1 MKQTGIAV
9 YIFCFQYNLEIIMTN
24 KTSIHGSW
32 ASRWIFI
39 LAATGSAVGL
49 GNIWK
54 FPYITGENGGGAFVL
69 VYLACILLVG
79 IPIMMAEVFIG
90 RRARKNPIHALTDI
104 AEESGG
110 SKAWGLIGFMGI
122 LSGVLIFSFYSV
134 VGGWVLHYIKVML
147 TGEMLGVSAEQAGA
161 TFDVLLGDPKTLL
174 GWHTLFSI
182 MTIAVVA
189 GGINKGIETA
199 TRIMMPSLFVLL
211 LILLGYAMSTDGF
224 AQGWDFMFHVDFGQ
238 LTWNAT
244 LVALGHSFFTLSLG
258 MGTIMAY
265 GSYMTKKA
273 SIGKTVLTIGA
284 LDTLVALVAGL
295 AIFPIIFSNGL
306 NPGAGPGLM
315 FISLPVAFGQ
325 MPLGQLF
332 GSLFFILV
340 GVAAWTS
347 AISLL
352 EPTVAFLIEK
362 FEMKRITASI
372 TLGVVVWG
380 LGIACLGSFSFLSDV
395 TLFGKNTFDFLDYI
409 TANIM
414 LPLGGILI
422 ALFAGWVVKDK
433 FAQDELQLSDSIYT
447 LWNISMKFTAPIAVA
462 VVLYFLINPL
472 T

>member
-1 MKQTGIAV
+1 MK
-9 YIFCFQYNLEIIMTN
+9 N
-24 KTSIHGSW
+24 KTSIQGSW

-79 IPIMMAEVFIG
+79 IPIMMAEVLIG
-90 RRARKNPIHALTDI
+90 RRARKNPINALSDV
-104 AEESGG
+104 AEESSG
-110 SKAWGLIGFMGI
+110 SRKWGLIGVMGM

-134 VGGWVLHYIKVML
+134 VGGWVLHYIKAML
-147 TGEMLGVSAEQAGA
+147 MGDLAGTTSDQAGA
-161 TFDVLLGDPKTLL
+161 AFSALLGDPATLL
-174 GWHTLFSI
+174 IWHTIFSI

-189 GGINKGIETA
+189 AGINKGIETA
-199 TRIMMPSLFVLL
+199 TRIMMPILFVLL
-211 LILLGYAMSTDGF
+211 IILLGYAMSTGGF
-224 AQGWDFMFHVDFGQ
+224 AEGWNFMFQFDFSK
-238 LTWNAT
+238 LTWNAA
-244 LVALGHSFFTLSLG
+244 LIALGHSFFTLSLG

-265 GSYMTKKA
+265 GSYMTKSA

-295 AIFPIIFSNGL
+295 AIFPIIFSNGMD
-306 NPGAGPGLM
+306 PAAGPGLM

-325 MPLGQLF
+325 MPFGQLF
-332 GSLFFILV
+332 GTMFFVLI

-352 EPTVAFLIEK
+352 EPTVAFLVERFK
-362 FEMKRITASI
+362 MKRLSASI
-372 TLGVVVWG
+372 ALGVVVWG
-380 LGIACLGSFSFLSDV
+380 LGIACLGSFNFMSDF

-433 FAQDELQLSDSIYT
+433 FAQDELKLPEGVYK

-462 VVLYFLINPL
+462 VVLYFLINPMQ
-472 T
+472 

>member
-1 MKQTGIAV
+1 M
-9 YIFCFQYNLEIIMTN
+9 NN
-24 KTSIHGSW
+24 KTSIQGSW

-79 IPIMMAEVFIG
+79 IPIMIAEVFIG
-90 RRARKNPIHALTDI
+90 RRARKNPINALSDV

-110 SKAWGLIGFMGI
+110 SRKWGLIGIMGM

-134 VGGWVLHYIKVML
+134 VGGWVLHYIKAML
-147 TGEMLGVSAEQAGA
+147 MGDLAGTTSDQAGA
-161 TFDVLLGDPKTLL
+161 AFGALLGDPATLL
-174 GWHTLFSI
+174 IWHTIFSI

-189 GGINKGIETA
+189 AGINKGIETA
-199 TRIMMPSLFVLL
+199 TRIMMPILFVLL
-211 LILLGYAMSTDGF
+211 IILLGYAMSTGGF
-224 AQGWDFMFHVDFGQ
+224 AEGWNFMFQFDFSK
-238 LTWNAT
+238 LTWNAA
-244 LVALGHSFFTLSLG
+244 LIALGHSFFTLSLG

-265 GSYMTKKA
+265 GSYMTKSA

-295 AIFPIIFSNGL
+295 AIFPIIFSNGMD
-306 NPGAGPGLM
+306 PAAGPGLM

-325 MPLGQLF
+325 MPFGQLF
-332 GSLFFILV
+332 GTMFFVLI

-352 EPTVAFLIEK
+352 EPTVAFLVERFK
-362 FEMKRITASI
+362 MKRLSASI
-372 TLGVVVWG
+372 ALGVVVWG
-380 LGIACLGSFSFLSDV
+380 LGIACLGSFNFMSDF

-433 FAQDELQLSDSIYT
+433 FAQDELKLPEGIYK

-462 VVLYFLINPL
+462 VVLYFLINPMQ
-472 T
+472 

>member
-1 MKQTGIAV
+1 MK
-9 YIFCFQYNLEIIMTN
+9 N
-24 KTSIHGSW
+24 KTSIQGSW

-69 VYLACILLVG
+69 VYLACILMVG

-90 RRARKNPIHALTDI
+90 RRARKNPINALADV
-104 AEESGG
+104 AEESE
-110 SKAWGLIGFMGI
+110 STKKWGVIGLMGM

-147 TGEMLGVSAEQAGA
+147 TGEMIGVTSDAAGSAFGA
-161 TFDVLLGDPKTLL
+161 LLADPATLL

-182 MTIAVVA
+182 MSIAVVA
-189 GGINKGIETA
+189 AGINKGIETA
-199 TRIMMPSLFVLL
+199 TRIMMPALFVLL
-211 LILLGYAMSTDGF
+211 IILLGYAMTTGGF
-224 AQGWDFMFHVDFGQ
+224 AQGWNFMFEFDFSK
-238 LTWNAT
+238 LTWNAA

-265 GSYMTKKA
+265 GSYMTKDA
-273 SIGKTVLTIGA
+273 SIGKTVLAIGG

-295 AIFPIIFSNGL
+295 AIFPIIFSNGMD
-306 NPGAGPGLM
+306 PAAGPGLM

-325 MPLGQLF
+325 MAFGQLF
-332 GSLFFILV
+332 GVLFFVLI

-352 EPTVAFLIEK
+352 EPTVAFLVERLKI
-362 FEMKRITASI
+362 KRITAAVG
-372 TLGVVVWG
+372 LGIIVWG
-380 LGIACLGSFSFLSDV
+380 LGIACLGSFSFMSDV
-395 TLFGKNTFDFLDYI
+395 TFFGKNTFDFFDYI

-414 LPLGGILI
+414 LPLGGIFI

-433 FAQDELQLSDSIYT
+433 FAQDELQLPSAVFK
-447 LWNISMKFTAPIAVA
+447 LWNISMKYTAPIAVA
-462 VVLYFLINPL
+462 IVLYFLINPMQ
-472 T
+472 

>member
-1 MKQTGIAV
+1 M
-9 YIFCFQYNLEIIMTN
+9 YFLNFNHLEIIMTN
-24 KTSIHGSW
+24 KTSIQGSW

-90 RRARKNPIHALTDI
+90 RRARKNPINALTDL
-104 AEESGG
+104 AEESQA
-110 SKAWGLIGFMGI
+110 SKKWGIIGVMGM
-122 LSGVLIFSFYSV
+122 LSGVFIFSFYSV
-134 VGGWVLHYIKVML
+134 VAGWVLHYIKAML
-147 TGEMLGVSAEQAGA
+147 TGELANVTSDEAGA
-161 TFDVLLGDPKTLL
+161 AFNALLADPATLL
-174 GWHTLFSI
+174 GWHTIFSI
-182 MTIAVVA
+182 MSIIVVA
-189 GGINKGIETA
+189 AGINKGIETA
-199 TRIMMPSLFVLL
+199 TRIMMPALFILL
-211 LILLGYAMSTDGF
+211 IILLGYAVTTGSF
-224 AQGWDFMFHVDFGQ
+224 AEGWNFMFHFDFSQ
-238 LTWNAT
+238 LSWNAA
-244 LVALGHSFFTLSLG
+244 LIALGHSFFTLSLG

-265 GSYMTKKA
+265 GSYMTNQA
-273 SIGKTVLTIGA
+273 SIGRTVLAIGA

-295 AIFPIIFSNGL
+295 AIFPIIFANGMD
-306 NPGAGPGLM
+306 PAAGPGLM

-325 MPLGQLF
+325 MPFGQLF
-332 GSLFFILV
+332 GFLFFVLV

-352 EPTVAFLIEK
+352 EPTVAFLVERFK
-362 FEMKRITASI
+362 MKRLTAAVS
-372 TLGVVVWG
+372 LGTVVWA
-380 LGIACLGSFSFLSDV
+380 LGIACLGSFSFMSDV

-433 FAQDELQLSDSIYT
+433 FAQEELAMSDT
-447 LWNISMKFTAPIAVA
+447 LYKFWNISMKFTAPIAVA
-462 VVLYFLINPL
+462 VVLYFLLFPL
-472 T
+472 S

>member
-1 MKQTGIAV
+1 MK
-9 YIFCFQYNLEIIMTN
+9 N
-24 KTSIHGSW
+24 KTSIQGSW

-90 RRARKNPIHALTDI
+90 RRARKNPINALTDV
-104 AEESGG
+104 AEESEGI
-110 SKAWGLIGFMGI
+110 KAWGIIGIMGM

-134 VGGWVLHYIKVML
+134 VGGWVLHYIKIMV
-147 TGEMLGVSAEQAGA
+147 TGEMMGISSEDAGA
-161 TFDVLLGDPKTLL
+161 AFSALLGEPITLL

-182 MTIAVVA
+182 MTVFVVA
-189 GGINKGIETA
+189 AGINKGIETA
-199 TRIMMPSLFVLL
+199 TRIMMPALFVLL
-211 LILLGYAMSTDGF
+211 FILLGYAMTTGGF
-224 AQGWDFMFHVDFGQ
+224 TQGWNFMFEFDFSK
-238 LTWNAT
+238 LTWNSA

-265 GSYMTKKA
+265 GSYMTKDA
-273 SIGKTVLTIGA
+273 SIGKTVLAIGA

-295 AIFPIIFSNGL
+295 AIFPIIFSNGM

-325 MPLGQLF
+325 MPFGQLF
-332 GSLFFILV
+332 GILFFVLI

-352 EPTVAFLIEK
+352 EPTVAFLVERFK
-362 FEMKRITASI
+362 MKRINAAI
-372 TLGVVVWG
+372 ALGVVVWG
-380 LGIACLGSFSFLSDV
+380 LGIACLGSFNFMSDV
-395 TLFGKNTFDFLDYI
+395 TFFGKNTFDFLDYI

-422 ALFAGWVVKDK
+422 ALFAGWIVKDK
-433 FAQDELQLSDSIYT
+433 FAQDELQLPAGIYT
-447 LWNISMKFTAPIAVA
+447 LWNFSMKFTAPIAVA
-462 VVLYFLINPL
+462 IVLYFLINPMK
-472 T
+472 

>member
-1 MKQTGIAV
+1 MK
-9 YIFCFQYNLEIIMTN
+9 N
-24 KTSIHGSW
+24 KTSIQGSW

-90 RRARKNPIHALTDI
+90 RRARKNPINALSDV

-110 SKAWGLIGFMGI
+110 SRKWGLIGVMGM

-134 VGGWVLHYIKVML
+134 VGGWVLHYIKAML
-147 TGEMLGVSAEQAGA
+147 MGDLAGTTSDQAGA
-161 TFDVLLGDPKTLL
+161 AFGALLGDPATLL
-174 GWHTLFSI
+174 IWHTIFSI

-189 GGINKGIETA
+189 AGINKGIETA
-199 TRIMMPSLFVLL
+199 TRIMMPILFVLL
-211 LILLGYAMSTDGF
+211 IILLGYAMSTGGF
-224 AQGWDFMFHVDFGQ
+224 AEGWNFMFQFDFSK
-238 LTWNAT
+238 LTWNAA
-244 LVALGHSFFTLSLG
+244 LIALGHSFFTLSLG

-265 GSYMTKKA
+265 GSYMTKSA

-295 AIFPIIFSNGL
+295 AIFPIIFSNGMD
-306 NPGAGPGLM
+306 PAAGPGLM

-325 MPLGQLF
+325 MPFGQLF
-332 GSLFFILV
+332 GTMFFVLI

-352 EPTVAFLIEK
+352 EPTVAFLVERFK
-362 FEMKRITASI
+362 MKRISASI
-372 TLGVVVWG
+372 ALGVVVWG
-380 LGIACLGSFSFLSDV
+380 LGIACLGSFNFMSDF

-433 FAQDELQLSDSIYT
+433 FAQDELKLPEGIYK

-462 VVLYFLINPL
+462 VVLYFLINPMQ
-472 T
+472 

>member
-1 MKQTGIAV
+1 
-9 YIFCFQYNLEIIMTN
+9 MTN
-24 KTSIHGSW
+24 KTSIQGSW

-69 VYLACILLVG
+69 VYLACILMVG

-90 RRARKNPIHALTDI
+90 RRGRKNPINALTDL
-104 AEESGG
+104 AEESEG
-110 SKAWGLIGFMGI
+110 SKKWGIIGIMGM
-122 LSGVLIFSFYSV
+122 LSGVFIFSFYSV
-134 VGGWVLHYIKVML
+134 VAGWVLHYIKSML
-147 TGEMLGVSAEQAGA
+147 TGELADVTSDQAGA
-161 TFDVLLGDPKTLL
+161 AFNALLADPVTLL

-182 MTIAVVA
+182 MSIVVVSA
-189 GGINKGIETA
+189 GINKGIETA
-199 TRIMMPSLFVLL
+199 TRIMMPALFVLL
-211 LILLGYAMSTDGF
+211 LILLGYAVTTGGF

-238 LTWNAT
+238 LTWNSA

-265 GSYMTKKA
+265 GSYMTKTA
-273 SIGKTVLTIGA
+273 SIGKTVLAIGA

-295 AIFPIIFSNGL
+295 AIFPIIFANGMD
-306 NPGAGPGLM
+306 PAAGPGLM

-332 GSLFFILV
+332 GLLFFVLV

-352 EPTVAFLIEK
+352 EPTVAFLVERFK
-362 FEMKRITASI
+362 MKRLTASI
-372 TLGVVVWG
+372 ALGSFVWA
-380 LGIACLGSFSFLSDV
+380 LGIACLGSFNFMSDV

-433 FAQDELQLSDSIYT
+433 FAQEELELPETLYK

-472 T
+472 S

>member
-1 MKQTGIAV
+1 MK
-9 YIFCFQYNLEIIMTN
+9 N
-24 KTSIHGSW
+24 KTSIQGSW

-90 RRARKNPIHALTDI
+90 RRARKNPINALSDV

-110 SKAWGLIGFMGI
+110 SRKWGLIGVMGM

-134 VGGWVLHYIKVML
+134 VGGWVLHYIKAML
-147 TGEMLGVSAEQAGA
+147 MGDLAGTTSDQAGA
-161 TFDVLLGDPKTLL
+161 AFGALLGDPATLL
-174 GWHTLFSI
+174 IWHTIFSI

-189 GGINKGIETA
+189 AGINKGIETA
-199 TRIMMPSLFVLL
+199 TRIMMPILFVLL
-211 LILLGYAMSTDGF
+211 IILLGYAMSTGGF
-224 AQGWDFMFHVDFGQ
+224 AEGWNFMFQFDFSK
-238 LTWNAT
+238 LTWNAA
-244 LVALGHSFFTLSLG
+244 LIALGHSFFTLSLG

-265 GSYMTKKA
+265 GSYMTKSA

-295 AIFPIIFSNGL
+295 AIFPIIFSNGMD
-306 NPGAGPGLM
+306 PAAGPGLM

-325 MPLGQLF
+325 MPFGQLF
-332 GSLFFILV
+332 GTMFFVLI

-352 EPTVAFLIEK
+352 EPTVAFLVER
-362 FEMKRITASI
+362 FRMKRISASI
-372 TLGVVVWG
+372 ALGVVVWG
-380 LGIACLGSFSFLSDV
+380 LGIACLGSFNFMSDF

-433 FAQDELQLSDSIYT
+433 FAQDELKLPEGIYK

-462 VVLYFLINPL
+462 IVLYFLINPMQ
-472 T
+472 

>member
-1 MKQTGIAV
+1 MK
-9 YIFCFQYNLEIIMTN
+9 N
-24 KTSIHGSW
+24 KTSVHGSW

-110 SKAWGLIGFMGI
+110 SKAWGWIGFMGM

-161 TFDVLLGDPKTLL
+161 TFDALLGDPKTIL

-224 AQGWDFMFHVDFGQ
+224 SQGWDFMFHVDFGQ
-238 LTWNAT
+238 LTWNAA

-325 MPLGQLF
+325 MPFGQLF

-395 TLFGKNTFDFLDYI
+395 TFFGKNTFDLFDYI

-433 FAQDELQLSDSIYT
+433 FAQDELQLSDSIYQ

-462 VVLYFLINPL
+462 VVLYFLIFPMS
-472 T
+472 

>member
-1 MKQTGIAV
+1 
-9 YIFCFQYNLEIIMTN
+9 MTN
-24 KTSIHGSW
+24 KTSIQGSW

-90 RRARKNPIHALTDI
+90 RRARKNPINALSDV
-104 AEESGG
+104 AEESDS
-110 SKAWGLIGFMGI
+110 SKKWGLIGVMGM

-134 VGGWVLHYIKVML
+134 VGGWVLHYIKAML
-147 TGEMLGVSAEQAGA
+147 TGEMNGISSDNAGA
-161 TFDVLLGDPKTLL
+161 AFGALLADPATLL

-182 MTIAVVA
+182 MTVMVVA
-189 GGINKGIETA
+189 AGINKGIETA
-199 TRIMMPSLFVLL
+199 TRIMMPALFALL
-211 LILLGYAMSTDGF
+211 IILLGYAMTTDSF
-224 AQGWDFMFHVDFGQ
+224 AQGWNFMFEFDFGK

-244 LVALGHSFFTLSLG
+244 LIALGHSFFTLSLG

-265 GSYMTKKA
+265 GSYMTKDA
-273 SIGKTVLTIGA
+273 SIGKTVLAIGA

-295 AIFPIIFSNGL
+295 AIFPIIFSNGMD
-306 NPGAGPGLM
+306 PAAGPGLM

-325 MPLGQLF
+325 MPFGQLF
-332 GSLFFILV
+332 GVLFFVLV

-352 EPTVAFLIEK
+352 EPTVAFLVERFK
-362 FEMKRITASI
+362 LKRVTASI
-372 TLGVVVWG
+372 GLGIVVWG
-380 LGIACLGSFSFLSDV
+380 LGIACLGSFSFMSDV

-422 ALFAGWVVKDK
+422 ALFAGWIVKDK
-433 FAQDELQLSDSIYT
+433 FAKDELAVSDTVYK
-447 LWNISMKFTAPIAVA
+447 LWNFSMKFTAPIAVA
-462 VVLYFLINPL
+462 VVLYFLINPMK
-472 T
+472 

>member
-1 MKQTGIAV
+1 
-9 YIFCFQYNLEIIMTN
+9 MTN
-24 KTSIHGSW
+24 KTSIQGSW

-90 RRARKNPIHALTDI
+90 RRARKNPINALIDV
-104 AEESGG
+104 AEESE
-110 SKAWGLIGFMGI
+110 STKKWGIIGAIGM
-122 LSGVLIFSFYSV
+122 LAGVFIFSFYSV
-134 VGGWVLHYIKVML
+134 VGGWVLHYIKAML
-147 TGEMLGVSAEQAGA
+147 TGEMADITTEEAGA
-161 TFDVLLGDPKTLL
+161 AFSALLADPATLL

-182 MTIAVVA
+182 MTVVVVA
-189 GGINKGIETA
+189 AGINKGIEVA
-199 TRIMMPSLFVLL
+199 TRIMMPALFVLL
-211 LILLGYAMSTDGF
+211 IILLGYAMSTGGF
-224 AQGWDFMFHVDFGQ
+224 AQGWNFMFHVDFSQ
-238 LTWNAT
+238 LSWNSA
-244 LVALGHSFFTLSLG
+244 LIALGHSFFTLSLG

-265 GSYMTKKA
+265 GSYMTKDA
-273 SIGKTVLTIGA
+273 SIGKTVLAIGA

-295 AIFPIIFSNGL
+295 AIFPIIFANGMD
-306 NPGAGPGLM
+306 PAAGPGLM
-315 FISLPVAFGQ
+315 FISLPVAFGH
-325 MPLGQLF
+325 MAFGQLF
-332 GSLFFILV
+332 GTLFFVLV

-352 EPTVAFLIEK
+352 EPTVAFLVERFK
-362 FEMKRITASI
+362 MKRLTAAIS
-372 TLGVVVWG
+372 LGVVVWA
-380 LGIACLGSFSFLSDV
+380 LGIACLGSFNFMSDV

-433 FAQDELQLSDSIYT
+433 FAQEELELHGT
-447 LWNISMKFTAPIAVA
+447 LFKLWNISMKYTAPIAVA

>member
-1 MKQTGIAV
+1 MK
-9 YIFCFQYNLEIIMTN
+9 N
-24 KTSIHGSW
+24 KTSIQGSW

-90 RRARKNPIHALTDI
+90 RRARKNPINALSDV

-110 SKAWGLIGFMGI
+110 SRKWGLIGVMGM

-134 VGGWVLHYIKVML
+134 VGGWVLHYIKAML
-147 TGEMLGVSAEQAGA
+147 MGDLAGTTSDQAGA
-161 TFDVLLGDPKTLL
+161 AFGALLGDPATLL
-174 GWHTLFSI
+174 IWHTIFSI

-189 GGINKGIETA
+189 AGINKGIETA
-199 TRIMMPSLFVLL
+199 TRIMMPILFVLL
-211 LILLGYAMSTDGF
+211 IILLGYAMSTGGF
-224 AQGWDFMFHVDFGQ
+224 AEGWNFMFQFDFSK
-238 LTWNAT
+238 LTWNAA
-244 LVALGHSFFTLSLG
+244 LIALGHSFFTLSLG

-265 GSYMTKKA
+265 GSYMTKSA

-295 AIFPIIFSNGL
+295 AIFPIIFSNGMD
-306 NPGAGPGLM
+306 PAAGPGLM

-325 MPLGQLF
+325 MPFGQLF
-332 GSLFFILV
+332 GTMFFVLI

-352 EPTVAFLIEK
+352 EPTVAFLVER
-362 FEMKRITASI
+362 FRMKRISASI
-372 TLGVVVWG
+372 ALGVVVWG
-380 LGIACLGSFSFLSDV
+380 LGIACLGSFNFMSDF

-433 FAQDELQLSDSIYT
+433 FAQDELKLPEGIYK

-462 VVLYFLINPL
+462 VVLYFLINPMQ
-472 T
+472 

>member
-1 MKQTGIAV
+1 
-9 YIFCFQYNLEIIMTN
+9 MTN
-24 KTSIHGSW
+24 KTSVHGSW

-79 IPIMMAEVFIG
+79 IPIMMAEIFIG
-90 RRARKNPIHALTDI
+90 RRARKNPINALTDI
-104 AEESGG
+104 AEESSS
-110 SKAWGLIGFMGI
+110 SKAWGWIGFMGM

-147 TGEMLGVSAEQAGA
+147 TGEMLGVSAEQAGNS
-161 TFDVLLGDPKTLL
+161 FDALLDDAKTLL

-182 MTIAVVA
+182 MTITVVA

-199 TRIMMPSLFVLL
+199 TRIMMPALFVLL

-224 AQGWDFMFHVDFGQ
+224 AQGWDFMFHVDFDA
-238 LTWNAT
+238 LTWNAA

-273 SIGKTVLTIGA
+273 SIGRTVLTIGA

-306 NPGAGPGLM
+306 NPSEGPGLM

-325 MPLGQLF
+325 MPFGQLF

-352 EPTVAFLIEK
+352 EPTVAFLVER
-362 FEMKRITASI
+362 FNMKRITASI

-395 TLFGKNTFDFLDYI
+395 TFFGKNTFDFLDYI

-433 FAQDELQLSDSIYT
+433 FSQDELQLPDSIYK

-462 VVLYFLINPL
+462 VVLYFLIFPMS
-472 T
+472 

>member
-1 MKQTGIAV
+1 M
-9 YIFCFQYNLEIIMTN
+9 EN

-90 RRARKNPIHALTDI
+90 RRARKNPIHALADV

-110 SKAWGLIGFMGI
+110 SKAWGWIGFMGM

-134 VGGWVLHYIKVML
+134 VGGWVLHYIKAML
-147 TGEMLGVSAEQAGA
+147 TGEMLGVSAEQAGD
-161 TFDVLLGDPKTLL
+161 TFGALLADAQTLL

-199 TRIMMPSLFVLL
+199 TRIMMPALFVLL

-224 AQGWDFMFHVDFGQ
+224 AQGWDFMFHVDFGE
-238 LTWNAT
+238 LTWNAA

-273 SIGKTVLTIGA
+273 SIGKTVLTIGV

-325 MPLGQLF
+325 MPFGQLF

-362 FEMKRITASI
+362 FKMKRITASI
-372 TLGVVVWG
+372 TLGVVVWT

-433 FAQDELQLSDSIYT
+433 FAQDELQLSDSMYK

-462 VVLYFLINPL
+462 VVLYFLIFPMS
-472 T
+472 

>member
-1 MKQTGIAV
+1 M
-9 YIFCFQYNLEIIMTN
+9 NN
-24 KTSIHGSW
+24 KTSIQGSW

-90 RRARKNPIHALTDI
+90 RRARKNPINALKDV
-104 AEESGG
+104 AEESEG
-110 SKAWGLIGFMGI
+110 SKSWSIIGLMGM
-122 LSGVLIFSFYSV
+122 LAGVLIFSFYSV
-134 VGGWVLHYIKVML
+134 VGGWVLHYIKIML
-147 TGEMLGVSAEQAGA
+147 TGEMLGVTSDQAGA
-161 TFDVLLGDPKTLL
+161 AFGGLLEDPSTLL
-174 GWHTLFSI
+174 FWHTLFSI
-182 MTIAVVA
+182 MTVAVVA
-189 GGINKGIETA
+189 AGVNKGIETV
-199 TRIMMPSLFVLL
+199 TRVMMPALFVLL
-211 LILLGYAMSTDGF
+211 LILLGYAMTTGSFGE
-224 AQGWDFMFHVDFGQ
+224 GWDFMFKVDFSA
-238 LTWNAT
+238 LTWNSA
-244 LVALGHSFFTLSLG
+244 LIALGHSFFTLSLG

-265 GSYMTKKA
+265 GSYMTKQA

-295 AIFPIIFSNGL
+295 AIFPIIFAN
-306 NPGAGPGLM
+306 NMDPGAGPGLM

-325 MPLGQLF
+325 MPFGQLF
-332 GSLFFILV
+332 GTLFFVLV

-352 EPTVAFLIEK
+352 EPTVAFLVEK
-362 FEMKRITASI
+362 FKIKRITASI
-372 TLGVVVWG
+372 ALGIVVWA

-395 TLFGKNTFDFLDYI
+395 TFFGKNTFDFLDYI

-422 ALFAGWVVKDK
+422 SLFAGWVVKDK
-433 FAQDELQLSDSIYT
+433 FAQDELQLSNGMFK
-447 LWNISMKFTAPIAVA
+447 LWNLSMKFTAPIAVA
-462 VVLYFLINPL
+462 IVLYFLINPL
-472 T
+472 S

>member
-1 MKQTGIAV
+1 MK
-9 YIFCFQYNLEIIMTN
+9 N
-24 KTSIHGSW
+24 KTSVHGSW

-110 SKAWGLIGFMGI
+110 SKAWGWIGFMGM

-147 TGEMLGVSAEQAGA
+147 TGEMLGVSAEQAGD
-161 TFDVLLGDPKTLL
+161 TFGALLGDAQTLL
-174 GWHTLFSI
+174 AWHTLFSI

-199 TRIMMPSLFVLL
+199 TRIMMPALFALL

-224 AQGWDFMFHVDFGQ
+224 AQGWDFMFHVDFSE
-238 LTWNAT
+238 LTWNAA

-325 MPLGQLF
+325 MPFGQLF

-362 FEMKRITASI
+362 FKMKRITASI
-372 TLGVVVWG
+372 TLGAVVWA

-395 TLFGKNTFDFLDYI
+395 TFFGKNTFDFLDYI

-433 FAQDELQLSDSIYT
+433 FAQDELQLSDSIYKM
-447 LWNISMKFTAPIAVA
+447 WNISMKFTAPIAVTI
-462 VVLYFLINPL
+462 VLYFLLFPMS
-472 T
+472 

>member
-1 MKQTGIAV
+1 MK
-9 YIFCFQYNLEIIMTN
+9 N
-24 KTSIHGSW
+24 KTSIQGSW

-54 FPYITGENGGGAFVL
+54 LPYITGENGGGAFVL

-90 RRARKNPIHALTDI
+90 RRARKNPINALSDV

-110 SKAWGLIGFMGI
+110 SRKWGLIGVMGM

-134 VGGWVLHYIKVML
+134 VGGWVLHYIKAML
-147 TGEMLGVSAEQAGA
+147 MGDLAGTTSDQAGA
-161 TFDVLLGDPKTLL
+161 AFGALLGDPATLL
-174 GWHTLFSI
+174 IWHTIFSI

-189 GGINKGIETA
+189 AGINKGIETA
-199 TRIMMPSLFVLL
+199 TRIMMPILFVLL
-211 LILLGYAMSTDGF
+211 IILLGYAMSTGGF
-224 AQGWDFMFHVDFGQ
+224 AEGWNFMFQFDFSK
-238 LTWNAT
+238 LTWNAA
-244 LVALGHSFFTLSLG
+244 LIALGHSFFTLSLG

-265 GSYMTKKA
+265 GSYMTKSA

-295 AIFPIIFSNGL
+295 AIFPIIFSNGMD
-306 NPGAGPGLM
+306 PAAGPGLM

-325 MPLGQLF
+325 MPFGQLF
-332 GSLFFILV
+332 GTMFFVLI

-352 EPTVAFLIEK
+352 EPTVAFLVER
-362 FEMKRITASI
+362 FRMKRISASI
-372 TLGVVVWG
+372 ALGVVVWG
-380 LGIACLGSFSFLSDV
+380 LGIACLGSFNFMSDF

-433 FAQDELQLSDSIYT
+433 FAQDELKLPEGIYK

-462 VVLYFLINPL
+462 VVLYFLINPMQ
-472 T
+472 

>member
-1 MKQTGIAV
+1 
-9 YIFCFQYNLEIIMTN
+9 MTN
-24 KTSIHGSW
+24 KTSIQGSW

-69 VYLACILLVG
+69 VYLACILMVG

-90 RRARKNPIHALTDI
+90 RRARKNPINALTDL
-104 AEESGG
+104 AEESEG
-110 SKAWGLIGFMGI
+110 SKKWGIIGIMGM
-122 LSGVLIFSFYSV
+122 LSGVFIFSFYSV
-134 VGGWVLHYIKVML
+134 VAGWVLHYIKSML
-147 TGEMLGVSAEQAGA
+147 TGELANVTSDQAGA
-161 TFDVLLGDPKTLL
+161 AFDALLADPVTLL

-182 MTIAVVA
+182 MTIVVVSA
-189 GGINKGIETA
+189 GINKGIETA
-199 TRIMMPSLFVLL
+199 TRIMMPALFVLL
-211 LILLGYAMSTDGF
+211 LILLGYAVSTDGF

-238 LTWNAT
+238 LTWNSA

-265 GSYMTKKA
+265 GSYMTKTA
-273 SIGKTVLTIGA
+273 SIGKTVLAIGA

-295 AIFPIIFSNGL
+295 AIFPIIFANGMD
-306 NPGAGPGLM
+306 PAAGPGLM

-332 GSLFFILV
+332 GLLFFVLV

-352 EPTVAFLIEK
+352 EPTVAFLVERYK
-362 FEMKRITASI
+362 MKRTTASI
-372 TLGVVVWG
+372 ALGSFVWA
-380 LGIACLGSFSFLSDV
+380 LGIACLGSFNFMSDI

-433 FAQDELQLSDSIYT
+433 FAQEELELSGTLYS
-447 LWNISMKFTAPIAVA
+447 LWNFSMKFTAPIAVA
-462 VVLYFLINPL
+462 IVLYFLINPL
-472 T
+472 S

>member
-1 MKQTGIAV
+1 MK
-9 YIFCFQYNLEIIMTN
+9 N
-24 KTSIHGSW
+24 KTSIQGSW

-90 RRARKNPIHALTDI
+90 RRARKNPINALSDV

-110 SKAWGLIGFMGI
+110 SRKWGLIGVMGM

-134 VGGWVLHYIKVML
+134 VGGWVLHYIKAML
-147 TGEMLGVSAEQAGA
+147 MGDLAGTTSDQAGA
-161 TFDVLLGDPKTLL
+161 AFGALLGDPATLL
-174 GWHTLFSI
+174 IWHTIFSI

-189 GGINKGIETA
+189 AGINKGIETA
-199 TRIMMPSLFVLL
+199 TRIMMPILFVLL
-211 LILLGYAMSTDGF
+211 IILLGYAMSTGGF
-224 AQGWDFMFHVDFGQ
+224 AEGWNFMFQFDFSK
-238 LTWNAT
+238 LTWNAA
-244 LVALGHSFFTLSLG
+244 LIALGHSFFTLSLG

-265 GSYMTKKA
+265 GSYMTKSA

-295 AIFPIIFSNGL
+295 AIFPIIFSNGMD
-306 NPGAGPGLM
+306 PAAGPGLM

-325 MPLGQLF
+325 MPFGQLF
-332 GSLFFILV
+332 GTMFFVLI

-352 EPTVAFLIEK
+352 EPTVAFLVERFK
-362 FEMKRITASI
+362 MKRISASI
-372 TLGVVVWG
+372 ALGVVVWG
-380 LGIACLGSFSFLSDV
+380 LGIACLGSFNFMSDF

-433 FAQDELQLSDSIYT
+433 FAQDELKLPEGIYK

-462 VVLYFLINPL
+462 IVLYFLINPMQ
-472 T
+472 

>member
-1 MKQTGIAV
+1 
-9 YIFCFQYNLEIIMTN
+9 MTN

-110 SKAWGLIGFMGI
+110 SKAWGLIGFMGM

-182 MTIAVVA
+182 MTISVVA

>member
-1 MKQTGIAV
+1 MR
-9 YIFCFQYNLEIIMTN
+9 N
-24 KTSIHGSW
+24 KTSIQGSW

-90 RRARKNPIHALTDI
+90 RRARKNPINALSDV

-110 SKAWGLIGFMGI
+110 SRKWGLIGVMGM

-134 VGGWVLHYIKVML
+134 VGGWVLHYIKAML
-147 TGEMLGVSAEQAGA
+147 MGDLAGTTSDQAGA
-161 TFDVLLGDPKTLL
+161 AFGALLGDPATLL
-174 GWHTLFSI
+174 IWHTIFSI

-189 GGINKGIETA
+189 AGINKGIETA
-199 TRIMMPSLFVLL
+199 TRIMMPILFVLL
-211 LILLGYAMSTDGF
+211 IILLGYAMSTGGF
-224 AQGWDFMFHVDFGQ
+224 AEGWNFMFQFDFSK
-238 LTWNAT
+238 LTWNAA
-244 LVALGHSFFTLSLG
+244 LIALGHSFFTLSLG

-265 GSYMTKKA
+265 GSYMTKSA

-295 AIFPIIFSNGL
+295 AIFPIIFSNGMD
-306 NPGAGPGLM
+306 PAAGPGLM

-325 MPLGQLF
+325 MPFGQLF
-332 GSLFFILV
+332 GTMFFVLI

-352 EPTVAFLIEK
+352 EPTVAFLVER
-362 FEMKRITASI
+362 FRMKRISASI
-372 TLGVVVWG
+372 ALGVVVWG
-380 LGIACLGSFSFLSDV
+380 LGIACLGSFNFMSDF

-433 FAQDELQLSDSIYT
+433 FAQDELKLPEGIYK

-462 VVLYFLINPL
+462 VVLYFLINPMQ
-472 T
+472 

>member
-1 MKQTGIAV
+1 MK
-9 YIFCFQYNLEIIMTN
+9 N
-24 KTSIHGSW
+24 KTSVHGSW

-110 SKAWGLIGFMGI
+110 SKAWGLIGFMGM

-147 TGEMLGVSAEQAGA
+147 TGEMLGVSAEQAGV
-161 TFDVLLGDPKTLL
+161 TFDTLLGDPKTLL

-224 AQGWDFMFHVDFGQ
+224 SQGWDFMFHVDFGQ
-238 LTWNAT
+238 LTWNAA

-325 MPLGQLF
+325 MPFGQFF

-395 TLFGKNTFDFLDYI
+395 TFFGKNTFDLFDYI

-433 FAQDELQLSDSIYT
+433 FAQDELQLPDSIYT

-462 VVLYFLINPL
+462 VVLYFLIFPMS
-472 T
+472 

>member
-1 MKQTGIAV
+1 M
-9 YIFCFQYNLEIIMTN
+9 NN
-24 KTSIHGSW
+24 KTSIQGSW

-90 RRARKNPIHALTDI
+90 RRARKNPINAITDLA
-104 AEESGG
+104 AESAG
-110 SKAWGLIGFMGI
+110 SKSWSIIGLMGM

-134 VGGWVLHYIKVML
+134 VGGWVLHYIKIML
-147 TGEMLGVSAEQAGA
+147 TGEMLGVTSEQAGA
-161 TFDVLLGDPKTLL
+161 AFGGLLEDPTTLL
-174 GWHTLFSI
+174 LWHTLFSI
-182 MTIAVVA
+182 MTVVVVA
-189 GGINKGIETA
+189 AGVNKGIETV
-199 TRIMMPSLFVLL
+199 TRVMMPALFVLL
-211 LILLGYAMSTDGF
+211 LILLGYAMTTGSFGDG
-224 AQGWDFMFHVDFGQ
+224 WNFMFHFDFSA
-238 LTWNAT
+238 LTWNSA
-244 LVALGHSFFTLSLG
+244 LIALGHSFFTLSLG

-265 GSYMTKKA
+265 GSYMTQKA

-295 AIFPIIFSNGL
+295 AIFPIIFSN
-306 NPGAGPGLM
+306 NMDPGAGPGLM

-325 MPLGQLF
+325 MPFGQLF
-332 GSLFFILV
+332 GTLFFVLV

-352 EPTVAFLIEK
+352 EPTVAFLVEK
-362 FEMKRITASI
+362 FKLKRLTASI
-372 TLGVVVWG
+372 GLGIIVWG
-380 LGIACLGSFSFLSDV
+380 LGIACLGSFNFMSDV
-395 TLFGKNTFDFLDYI
+395 TFFGKNTFDFLDYI

-422 ALFAGWVVKDK
+422 SLFAGWVVKDK
-433 FAQDELQLSDSIYT
+433 FAQDELQLSDGIFK

-462 VVLYFLINPL
+462 IVLYFLINPL
-472 T
+472 S

>member
-1 MKQTGIAV
+1 MK
-9 YIFCFQYNLEIIMTN
+9 N
-24 KTSIHGSW
+24 KTSIQGSW

-90 RRARKNPIHALTDI
+90 RRARKNPINALSDV

-110 SKAWGLIGFMGI
+110 SRKWGLIGVMGM

-134 VGGWVLHYIKVML
+134 VGGWVLHYIKAML
-147 TGEMLGVSAEQAGA
+147 MGDLAGTTSDQAGA
-161 TFDVLLGDPKTLL
+161 AFGALLGDPATLL
-174 GWHTLFSI
+174 IWHTIFSI

-189 GGINKGIETA
+189 AGINKGIETA
-199 TRIMMPSLFVLL
+199 TRIMMPILFVLL
-211 LILLGYAMSTDGF
+211 IILLGYAMSTGGF
-224 AQGWDFMFHVDFGQ
+224 AEGWNFMFQFDFSK
-238 LTWNAT
+238 LTWNAA
-244 LVALGHSFFTLSLG
+244 LIALGHSFFTLSLG

-265 GSYMTKKA
+265 GSYMTKSA

-295 AIFPIIFSNGL
+295 AIFPIIFSNGMD
-306 NPGAGPGLM
+306 PAAGPGLM

-325 MPLGQLF
+325 MPFGQLF
-332 GSLFFILV
+332 GTMFFVLI

-352 EPTVAFLIEK
+352 EPTVAFLVERFK
-362 FEMKRITASI
+362 MKRLSASI
-372 TLGVVVWG
+372 ALGVVVWG
-380 LGIACLGSFSFLSDV
+380 LGIACLGSFNFMSDF

-433 FAQDELQLSDSIYT
+433 FAQDELKLPESIYK

-462 VVLYFLINPL
+462 VVLYFLINPMQ
-472 T
+472 